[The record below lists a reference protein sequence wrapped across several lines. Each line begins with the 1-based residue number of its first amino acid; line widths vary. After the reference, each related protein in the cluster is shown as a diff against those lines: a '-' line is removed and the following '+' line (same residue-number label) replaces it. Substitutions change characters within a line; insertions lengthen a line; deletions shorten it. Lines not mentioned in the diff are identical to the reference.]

1 MKTLAA
7 LAAAALVLLAA
18 APAAPAQD
26 KDGFKP
32 LFDGKSL
39 DGWDGNPKLWSVKDG
54 AIVGET
60 TPSNPAKGNTF
71 LIWKGGT
78 MEDGELRFS
87 FRLTGGNNSG
97 VQYRSKDF
105 GNWVAGGYQYDI
117 NSGPENMGKLYD
129 ERGPRGRMAL
139 GGEKVVWPAGEK
151 KKPAPTPLMDKE
163 ALAKLEKKGDW
174 NEGAVIAQ
182 GGHLI
187 HKLNGVVVAD
197 ITDEDGT
204 MGYKSGIVALQIHA
218 GGPMKIEFKDI
229 KLKTPGK

>member
-1 MKTLAA
+1 MRSLATAAAVLVCVAASLAA
-7 LAAAALVLLAA
+7 RAEE
-18 APAAPAQD
+18 
-26 KDGFKP
+26 GFKP

-60 TPSNPAKGNTF
+60 TKENPTKGNTF
-71 LIWKGGT
+71 LVCKGGSF
-78 MEDGELRFS
+78 EDFELRFA

-97 VQYRSKDF
+97 VQYRSKDN
-105 GNWVAGGYQYDI
+105 GNWVMGGYQYDI

-139 GGEKVVWPAGEK
+139 GGEKITWPAGEK
-151 KKPAPTPLMDKE
+151 KKPAPTPLMDKD
-163 ALAKLEKKGDW
+163 ALAKLEKKADW

-197 ITDEDGT
+197 ITDEDT
-204 MGYKSGIVALQIHA
+204 TQGYRSGLIGLQIHA
-218 GGPMKIEFKDI
+218 GAPMKIEFKDI
-229 KLKTPGK
+229 KLKTLGK